1 MSGKNQGEVF
11 SRSYYLDC
19 GCTGYFSMIRVMKG
33 IREGEVYMKYS
44 FESVKYE
51 KNLPAKF

>member
-19 GCTGYFSMIRVMKG
+19 GCTGYFQHDTCY
-33 IREGEVYMKYS
+33 EGNQRGRSLYEV
-44 FESVKYE
+44 FI
-51 KNLPAKF
+51 